1 MTPATIPLPDPL
13 AARRVELAAD
23 GFVSVADAMA
33 FLSLGETEVYA
44 LMGDRTIAWARHG
57 KRRLVSKRSLVEFG
71 AARLVDVTPPTEG

>member
-13 AARRVELAAD
+13 AARRLELAAD
-23 GFVSVADAMA
+23 GFVSFAAA
-33 FLSLGETEVYA
+33 CEWLTLGETEVRA
-44 LMGDRTIAWARHG
+44 LLDARTIAWARHG